1 MSASDAESHLP
12 QAIKLLSLAR
22 ACESAWNLDG
32 PEAQAERDH
41 RFEQFLAAL
50 ENLKEHPHFELRK
63 LGELSV
69 RASRNMTLKTL
80 MALIVPIERL
90 AKRSASDEEFLR
102 IQRPHLR
109 DAEQKRSVPQQG
121 EDLVILAD
129 HMRSAFN
136 VGGLLRTGESLGA
149 SALWVTGYTPT
160 PDEAPVQK
168 TSMGAQLPC
177 LKFNNVDEALR
188 AAREQGFTPVA
199 LETTHDAVD
208 VGAFRWPAKTLL
220 IVGNERFGLEAAT
233 LQQITHRVRIPQFG
247 RKNSMNVV
255 VACGIA
261 AHAWA
266 NQRVQRRSSIEP
278 IATLRSEAR
287 YKQSLPRQ
295 GAWTNSQAT
304 RARVEMHPEFQGNSW
319 PKTTQS
325 ALRDLEGFDY
335 VWLIGNFHRADHWQ
349 MEVRPPRGD
358 ATPRSVWATRS
369 PHRPNFLSL
378 SCVRVESVD
387 ATGLNV
393 SGIDLLDGT
402 PIFDIKPYLP
412 SAESFPTARGGWTDS
427 IEQHRVRIELTPEF
441 TSALVRAEAD
451 GESDLRDF
459 IWEQLSFAPTDES
472 RKRLRRLHDANE
484 WELAFR
490 YWRIR
495 FELRGTSPSEISQ
508 TEGHSVIL
516 KGLQTAVP
524 MDGETDD
531 AEILRHRRFGR
542 GN

>member
-12 QAIKLLSLAR
+12 QAVKLLSLAR

-32 PEAQAERDH
+32 PDAQAERDQ
-41 RFEQFLAAL
+41 RFEQFLTAL
-50 ENLKEHPHFELRK
+50 EDLKTHSNFELRK
-63 LGELSV
+63 LGELSS

-90 AKRSASDEEFLR
+90 AKRSASDDEFLR
-102 IQRPHLR
+102 MQRPHLR
-109 DAEQKRSVPQQG
+109 DAEQKKLLPRQG
-121 EDLVILAD
+121 EELMILAD
-129 HMRSAFN
+129 HLRSAFN

-160 PDEAPVQK
+160 PDESPVQK
-168 TSMGAQLPC
+168 TSMGAQLPF
-177 LKFNNVDEALR
+177 LKFANVDEALR

-199 LETTHDAVD
+199 LETTHDAID

-220 IVGNERFGLEAAT
+220 VLGNERFGLEAAT

-247 RKNSMNVV
+247 KKNSMNVV

-295 GAWTNSQAT
+295 GAWTNSHS
-304 RARVEMHPEFQGNSW
+304 ARVEIHSDFQGNAW
-319 PKTTQS
+319 PKSSQS

-335 VWLIGNFHRADHWQ
+335 VWLIGQFHRADHWQ

-358 ATPRSVWATRS
+358 ASFRSIWSTRS

-393 SGIDLLDGT
+393 SGVDLLDGT
-402 PIFDIKPYLP
+402 PIYDIKPYLP
-412 SAESFPTARGGWTDS
+412 SAESFPNARGGWTDS
-427 IEQHRVRIELTPEF
+427 IEQHRVQIELTPDF
-441 TSALVRAEAD
+441 TASLLRAEAD
-451 GESDLRDF
+451 GELDLRDF
-459 IWEQLSFAPTDES
+459 IWEQLSFSPTDES
-472 RKRLRRLHDANE
+472 RKRLRKLEAPHE

-490 YWRIR
+490 YWRIL
-495 FELRGTSPSEISQ
+495 FELQGDPPHGET
-508 TEGHSVIL
+508 HSDRRSVTL
-516 KGLQTAVP
+516 KKLQTAVP
-524 MDGETDD
+524 WDGETDD
-531 AEILRHRRFGR
+531 AEILRHRRYGR
-542 GN
+542 GE

>member
-1 MSASDAESHLP
+1 M
-12 QAIKLLSLAR
+12 KLLSLAR
-22 ACESAWNLDG
+22 ACESAWNLEG
-32 PEAQAERDH
+32 PNAQAERD
-41 RFEQFLAAL
+41 RCFAQFLTAL
-50 ENLKEHPHFELRK
+50 ESLKEHSHFELRK
-63 LGELSV
+63 LGELSA

-90 AKRSASDEEFLR
+90 AKRSAADEEFLR

-109 DAEQKRSVPQQG
+109 DTEQRRLSPQQG
-121 EDLVILAD
+121 EELVILAD

-149 SALWVTGYTPT
+149 RALWVTGYTPT

-168 TSMGAQLPC
+168 TSMGAELPC
-177 LKFNNVDEALR
+177 LKFNNVDEALS
-188 AAREQGFTPVA
+188 AAREQGYTPVA

-247 RKNSMNVV
+247 KKNSMNVV

-266 NQRVQRRSSIEP
+266 NQRIQRRFTIEP
-278 IATLRSEAR
+278 IAIIRSEAR

-295 GAWTNSQAT
+295 GAWTNSQSA
-304 RARVEMHPEFQGNSW
+304 RARVELQPEFQGKAW
-319 PKTTQS
+319 PKAS
-325 ALRDLEGFDY
+325 RPALSDLEGFDY
-335 VWLIGNFHRADHWQ
+335 VWLIGNFHQADHWQ

-358 ATPRSVWATRS
+358 ASLRSIWSTRS
-369 PHRPNFLSL
+369 PHRPNFLAL
-378 SCVRVESVD
+378 SCVRVESFD

-402 PIFDIKPYLP
+402 PIYDIKPYLP
-412 SAESFPTARGGWTDS
+412 SAESFSTARGGWTDS
-427 IEQHRVRIELTPEF
+427 IEQHRVQIELTPEF
-441 TSALVRAEAD
+441 TAALLRAETD

-459 IWEQLSFAPTDES
+459 IWEQLSFTPTDES
-472 RKRLRRLHDANE
+472 RKRLRRLDHPNE

-495 FELRGTSPSEISQ
+495 FELRGNAAPSGDSP
-508 TEGHSVIL
+508 TDRRAVIL
-516 KGLQTAVP
+516 KDLYTDVP
-524 MDGETDD
+524 MEGETDD

-542 GN
+542 GD